1 MSNLNTILNKLGKIE
16 AIEQTNLAK
25 HEVNLSVISD
35 FTEEANKTIV
45 TGDLLKKE
53 GSELEGKLNQ
63 YFKLKNDLE
72 NQKKSLET
80 NLKTIQ
86 ARIEDINV
94 GYNRTTKVYTEIV
107 NKASDL
113 GFDYPKNIDST
124 MKRIEDLLKYT
135 KSVSPKNVK
144 L

>member
-1 MSNLNTILNKLGKIE
+1 MSNLNNILNKLGKIE
-16 AIEQTNLAK
+16 TIEQTNLAK

-35 FTEEANKTIV
+35 FTEAANKTIV
-45 TGDLLKKE
+45 KGDLLKKE

-86 ARIEDINV
+86 ARIDDINA

-107 NKASDL
+107 NKASEL

-124 MKRIEDLLKYT
+124 MKRIEDLLSYS

>member
-16 AIEQTNLAK
+16 AIEKTNLEK

-35 FTEEANKTIV
+35 FTEAANKTIV
-45 TGDLLKKE
+45 NGDLLKKE

-86 ARIEDINV
+86 IRIEDINA
-94 GYNRTTKVYTEIV
+94 GYNRTTKAYTEIV
-107 NKASDL
+107 NKASEL

-124 MKRIEDLLKYT
+124 MKRIEDLLSYS